1 MINKKNYL
9 IPRLHEKYK
18 FHIIINDFGYEHLV
32 LALAED
38 GFKIHFVSSKYH
50 RIYKRHPKFDQYAAS
65 KSDAHVILIDCLPP
79 HNEIERYVDCRFL
92 PFALIEVQSLNN
104 ALFTLKNIIAKL

>member
-1 MINKKNYL
+1 M

-18 FHIIINDFGYEHLV
+18 FHIIIDDFGYEQLV

-38 GFKIHFVSSKYH
+38 GFKIHFLSSKYH
-50 RIYKRHPKFDQYAAS
+50 RIYKRHPKFEQYAAS

-79 HNEIERYVDCRFL
+79 HNEIERYVDCRLLLSVLF
-92 PFALIEVQSLNN
+92 EVKILHY
-104 ALFTLKNIIAKL
+104 IH